1 VTTLVHQRQ
10 SQLLHAIDRVFT
22 SRHLHRLLSSLLA
35 HHSTTQSHH
44 LHLLLR
50 HLEHL
55 LLILLHGLS
64 QLALVSAN
72 GSPHGKMLGHL
83 ALGNLLGL
91 VLSHG
96 AQSLGGKVAHE
107 LTQRHLAHALNITE
121 VADVLAAAL
130 GNGLVSV
137 LEELVKG
144 VISTSLHEPLHG
156 VIPVAGQAGIQG
168 LAINNII
175 RRAVRLVGRVI
186 VVSSG
191 NSVNVEILGQ
201 VEEHGARVAGLHE
214 EEEVL
219 VHLVVVHVLDRLH
232 QLLIADSGAT
242 HQNSTRTTVRGEV
255 EHDVVIGSAVKN
267 LGVLLASQL
276 LKSIHISTHDSKH
289 HLGAHV
295 ILLVVNVLDATVS
308 IILAR
313 SAGAVI
319 SEELARE
326 GVLLHIGHL
335 LGAHQHNVLGLHTSS
350 NEVLVHTAALGL
362 HTVVVPV
369 GSGSDD
375 DGVSLSGGDGQK
387 SDSKQ
392 NRVHSKRK
400 VTGVTSSAV
409 IPTNTALQNPFLLLV
424 HRLQLLQ
431 RVGFVLAVSRIRLQQ
446 TDGTLCSALLLHR
459 RLHSPP

>member
-1 VTTLVHQRQ
+1 MTTLVHQRQ
-10 SQLLHAIDRVFT
+10 RQLLHAIDRVFT
-22 SRHLHRLLSSLLA
+22 SRHLHRLLGSLLA

-50 HLEHL
+50 HLEHF

-64 QLALVSAN
+64 QLRLVSAN

-156 VIPVAGQAGIQG
+156 VIPVAGQAGTKG
-168 LAINNII
+168 LAVNDVV

-201 VEEHGARVAGLHE
+201 VEEHGSRVASLHE

-276 LKSIHISTHDSKH
+276 LESIHISTHDSQH

-350 NEVLVHTAALGL
+350 NEVLVHTATLGL
-362 HTVVVPV
+362 NTVIGPV
-369 GSGSDD
+369 GSGSND
-375 DGVSLSGGDGQK
+375 DGMSLSRGNGQNSK
-387 SDSKQ
+387 SEENS
-392 NRVHSKRK
+392 
-400 VTGVTSSAV
+400 
-409 IPTNTALQNPFLLLV
+409 
-424 HRLQLLQ
+424 
-431 RVGFVLAVSRIRLQQ
+431 VLHKIFVSRKRCCLV
-446 TDGTLCSALLLHR
+446 TPFTLMVQPIESQPA
-459 RLHSPP
+459 